1 MKKRNLLVAITAL
14 SLALG
19 AILAPAAMSATKKS
33 NVKKLTFNAKTV
45 EGTAFNSKVLL
56 GKNPSVIWFWAPW
69 CAICQNESE
78 HIVAAAQKYKG
89 RVNFIGVGALG
100 NQPELLDFV
109 EKTGTSAF
117 PNIDDSSGAIW
128 KRFGVVI
135 QPTLIFVDK
144 NGKIST
150 KIGPSD
156 AEFLESKVKALVAK
170 K

>member
-1 MKKRNLLVAITAL
+1 MKKQSALASLTVLSLVA
-14 SLALG
+14 G
-19 AILAPAAMSATKKS
+19 AFLAPAAVSATKKS
-33 NVKKLTFNAKTV
+33 NVKQLTFSAKTV
-45 EGTAFNSKVLL
+45 TGTAFNSKILR
-56 GKNPSVIWFWAPW
+56 GTTPSVIWFWAPW
-69 CAICQNESE
+69 CAICANESAD
-78 HIVAAAQKYKG
+78 IVAAAEKYKG
-89 RVNFIGVGALG
+89 RVNFVGVGALG

-109 EKTGTSAF
+109 EKTGTSVF

-135 QPTLIFVDK
+135 QPTLIFVDR

>member
-1 MKKRNLLVAITAL
+1 MKKQSALASLAVLSLVA
-14 SLALG
+14 G
-19 AILAPAAMSATKKS
+19 AFLAPAAVSATKKS
-33 NVKKLTFNAKTV
+33 NVKQLTFSAKTV
-45 EGTAFNSKVLL
+45 TGTAFNSKILR
-56 GKNPSVIWFWAPW
+56 GTTPSVIWFWAPW
-69 CAICQNESE
+69 CAICANESAD
-78 HIVAAAQKYKG
+78 IVAAAEKYKG
-89 RVNFIGVGALG
+89 RVNFVGVGALG

-135 QPTLIFVDK
+135 QPTLIFVDR

>member
-1 MKKRNLLVAITAL
+1 MKKQNLLASLVVL

-19 AILAPAAMSATKKS
+19 AFFAPAAVSATKKN
-33 NVKKLTFNAKTV
+33 NVAKLTFAAKTV
-45 EGTAFNSKVLL
+45 TGTAFNSKILR
-56 GKNPSVIWFWAPW
+56 GTTPSVLWFWAPW
-69 CAICQNESE
+69 CAICKNESAD
-78 HIVAAAQKYKG
+78 IVAAAEKYKG

-144 NGKIST
+144 AGKITT

>member
-1 MKKRNLLVAITAL
+1 MKKRNLLVSVTVL

-19 AILAPAAMSATKKS
+19 AILAPAAVSSTKKS
-33 NVKKLTFNAKTV
+33 NVKKLTFSATNV
-45 EGTAFNSKVLL
+45 DGTAFNSRILR

-69 CAICQNESE
+69 CAICQNESDQ
-78 HIVAAAQKYKG
+78 IVAAAEKYKG

-135 QPTLIFVDK
+135 QPTLIFVDR
-144 NGKIST
+144 NGKITT

-156 AEFLESKVKALVAK
+156 AEFLESRVKALVAK

>member
-1 MKKRNLLVAITAL
+1 MKKRSALASLAVLSLVA
-14 SLALG
+14 G
-19 AILAPAAMSATKKS
+19 AFLAPAAVSATKKS
-33 NVKKLTFNAKTV
+33 NVKQLTFSAKTV
-45 EGTAFNSKVLL
+45 TGTAFNSKILR
-56 GKNPSVIWFWAPW
+56 GTTPSVIWFWAPW
-69 CAICQNESE
+69 CAICANESAD
-78 HIVAAAQKYKG
+78 IVAAAKKYKG
-89 RVNFIGVGALG
+89 RVNFVGVGALG

-135 QPTLIFVDK
+135 QPTLIFVDR

>member
-1 MKKRNLLVAITAL
+1 MKKRNILASITAL
-14 SLALG
+14 SLVMG
-19 AILAPAAMSATKKS
+19 AILAPAAVSATKKS
-33 NVKKLTFNAKTV
+33 NITKLTFTAKTV
-45 EGTAFNSKVLL
+45 TGTAFNSKILR
-56 GKNPSVIWFWAPW
+56 GTTPSVIWFWAPW
-69 CAICQNESE
+69 CAICANESAD
-78 HIVAAAQKYKG
+78 IVATAEKYKG

-156 AEFLESKVKALVAK
+156 GEFLESKVKALVAK

>member
-1 MKKRNLLVAITAL
+1 MKKRSALASLAVLSLVA
-14 SLALG
+14 G
-19 AILAPAAMSATKKS
+19 AFLAPAAVSATKKS
-33 NVKKLTFNAKTV
+33 NVKQLTFSAKTV
-45 EGTAFNSKVLL
+45 TGTAFNSKILR
-56 GKNPSVIWFWAPW
+56 GTTPSVIWFWAPW
-69 CAICQNESE
+69 CAICQNESAD
-78 HIVAAAQKYKG
+78 IVAAAEKYKG
-89 RVNFIGVGALG
+89 RVNFVGVGALG

-109 EKTGTSAF
+109 EKTRTTAF
-117 PNIDDSSGAIW
+117 PNIDDSSGAVW

-135 QPTLIFVDK
+135 QPTLIFIDR